1 MLPSS
6 TNLVKRNEPFSDYLS
21 NDAVSQ
27 SQLKYLD
34 RSPAH
39 LRELVDTP
47 EPETLAQ
54 ILGTALHC
62 RVLDPDAFGR
72 VYETPSDCS
81 AITKARTNCARMGT
95 KKSGGSWY
103 CSQHYPG
110 GELDDVRILSLDEDD
125 SISNM
130 NAALYCHKDSKK
142 FLSKM
147 VKDSTEVSLYFKHPR
162 HDFFCKARPDLLL
175 EQQGIIVDFKTTVDS
190 GLDSFSR
197 DILKYGY
204 YRQAAWYLEA
214 ARICLPKVKWTNFV
228 IISVEKKRP
237 YAVSVNNLSDY
248 YINIGEIEL
257 ERLASIYAD
266 CSKKNEWPGYEGI
279 NNIDPPEWLLR
290 KYEKID

>member
-39 LRELVDTP
+39 LRELVDKP

-130 NAALYCHKDSKK
+130 NAALYCHKDSKN
-142 FLSKM
+142 
-147 VKDSTEVSLYFKHPR
+147 
-162 HDFFCKARPDLLL
+162 
-175 EQQGIIVDFKTTVDS
+175 
-190 GLDSFSR
+190 
-197 DILKYGY
+197 
-204 YRQAAWYLEA
+204 LEA

-228 IISVEKKRP
+228 VIAVEKKRP
-237 YAVSVNNLSDY
+237 YVVSVNNLSDY